1 MKVLMKLF
9 LILFSLSAFAHNGC
23 DSINENKS
31 QLLTP
36 IELTVNGHSTYQTVY
51 ICGGKYAY
59 AYHSY
64 QNCKGLNN
72 CQSKVYYTSEN
83 DAINQYGREPCC
95 LCWNNVAERCKYDGA
110 TSAGGRSGNNGDAEA
125 LVIVGAVVGVAII
138 TSGVILVS
146 NELYLG
152 GIYSTRYKENGIAV
166 HFRSNIKEKFGLE
179 YGVRYFSNS
188 STAGAYFNFTRNIE
202 HNKVHQN
209 LIPYLGITSSYGT
222 VPYEGYY
229 QNDQFIGLGGIIG
242 CGLSLHERLKLD
254 LRYEIT
260 NNSSNFILGLQVLYQ
275 KKNYFTRRKEK
286 KMKK

>member
-1 MKVLMKLF
+1 MKLF
-9 LILFSLSAFAHNGC
+9 LILFSLSAFAHNEC
-23 DSINENKS
+23 DSIHENKS
-31 QLLTP
+31 QLLNP
-36 IELTVNGHSTYQTVY
+36 IELKGNEHSIYQTVY

-83 DAINQYGREPCC
+83 DAINQYGRVPCC

-110 TSAGGRSGNNGDAEA
+110 SSAGGGNRSNGDAEA

-138 TSGVILVS
+138 TSGVILIS

-152 GIYSTRYKENGIAV
+152 GTYSTKYKENGIAV
-166 HFRSNIKEKFGLE
+166 HFRSNIKEKLGLE
-179 YGVRYFSNS
+179 YGVRYFLNS
-188 STAGAYFNFTRNIE
+188 SNADAYFNFTRNIK

-209 LIPYLGITSSYGT
+209 LIPYLGITSSFGT
-222 VPYEGYY
+222 
-229 QNDQFIGLGGIIG
+229 NDQFIGLGGIIG

-286 KMKK
+286 KRLRN

>member
-1 MKVLMKLF
+1 MKLF
-9 LILFSLSAFAHNGC
+9 LILFSLNAFAHNGC
-23 DSINENKS
+23 DSIHENKS
-31 QLLTP
+31 QLLNP
-36 IELTVNGHSTYQTVY
+36 IELKGNEHSIYQTVY

-83 DAINQYGREPCC
+83 DAINQYGRVPCC

-110 TSAGGRSGNNGDAEA
+110 SSAGGGNRSNGDAEA

-138 TSGVILVS
+138 TSGVILIS

-152 GIYSTRYKENGIAV
+152 GTYSTKYKENGIAV
-166 HFRSNIKEKFGLE
+166 HFRSNIKEKLGLE
-179 YGVRYFSNS
+179 YGVRYFLNS
-188 STAGAYFNFTRNIE
+188 SNADAYFNFTRNIK

-209 LIPYLGITSSYGT
+209 LIPYLGITSSFGT
-222 VPYEGYY
+222 
-229 QNDQFIGLGGIIG
+229 NDQFIGLGGIIG

-286 KMKK
+286 KRLRN